1 MFIFRSHFG
10 PELLIVVLTMS
21 EEDNRE
27 RISRRHGGNEEVVR
41 SLMGIGKKLYDPVAE
56 DEEGVVSIEI
66 GKAATKEENVNM
78 ILDTC
83 HAYYCQQGADRA
95 PLKIQDGHYRIELQT
110 NLRKDFQVREK
121 APTRH

>member
-1 MFIFRSHFG
+1 MA
-10 PELLIVVLTMS
+10 

-27 RISRRHGGNEEVVR
+27 RISSRHGGNEEVVT
-41 SLMGIGKKLYDPVAE
+41 SLMGIGQKLYEPVTE

-83 HAYYCQQGADRA
+83 HAYYSKQGADSA

-110 NLRKDFQVREK
+110 NLRKNFRVTEK
-121 APTRH
+121 APTVQTKPTVPYDP

>member
-1 MFIFRSHFG
+1 MA
-10 PELLIVVLTMS
+10 

-27 RISRRHGGNEEVVR
+27 RISSRHGGNEEVVT
-41 SLMGIGKKLYDPVAE
+41 SLMGIGQKLYEPVTE

-83 HAYYCQQGADRA
+83 HAYYSKQGTNSA

-110 NLRKDFQVREK
+110 NLRKNFRVTEK
-121 APTRH
+121 APTVQTKPTVPYDP